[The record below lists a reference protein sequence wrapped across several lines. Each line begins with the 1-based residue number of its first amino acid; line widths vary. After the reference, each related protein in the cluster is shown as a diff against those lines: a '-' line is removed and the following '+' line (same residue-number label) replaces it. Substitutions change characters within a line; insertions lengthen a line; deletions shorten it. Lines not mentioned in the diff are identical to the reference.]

1 MAIAMERQARFVI
14 QVVVIRLIAMGVVP
28 VPRDARPLL
37 VEMAIVI

>member
-28 VPRDARPLL
+28 RDARPLL